1 MLLIFELEDIQN
13 YKQEF
18 MQILE
23 NDQKTTSCKFWR
35 RVRFYVNFGQT
46 LLYRSSTEPLFS
58 MTFWVLCGSL
68 HPFAKR

>member
-35 RVRFYVNFGQT
+35 RVRFYANFGQT
-46 LLYRSSTEPLFS
+46 LLNRVQQSHSFL
-58 MTFWVLCGSL
+58 
-68 HPFAKR
+68 

>member
-35 RVRFYVNFGQT
+35 RVRFYANFGQT
-46 LLYRSSTEPLFS
+46 LVNRSSTESLFS